1 MRILT
6 PEQMREV
13 DRLSTTPTL
22 ILMENAGMRVV
33 EVLEDRF
40 ENLDELTIAIFCGK
54 GNNGGDGMVVAR
66 QLIQKGVFPFVFL
79 FASEEEIK
87 GDAKANLDM
96 LKGLGYPPTI
106 VLNEHDWAE
115 ERLELLDADIVVDA
129 LLGTGA
135 RKPVEGLY
143 KLVIE
148 SLAEDFPRAE
158 IVAVDVPSPGVQAD
172 VTVTFTALKPT
183 LVFYPE
189 SEDAGDVILADIG
202 CPAELLV
209 NENHKLH
216 LVQPHEL
223 PARVAD
229 SNKGTYGRVL
239 VIGGASDTETVL
251 KAVLEPRGTTVQR
264 SRTHHVVC
272 QPVTTT
278 SPEVVVIDMD
288 AEPEAVSLTDRWR
301 QSHRVLIGTDQPPV
315 IASKERFLSKPF
327 QYPELVQVIEELLNF
342 RPAV

>member
-96 LKGLGYPPTI
+96 LKGLGYPPTL
-106 VLNEHDWAE
+106 VLNEHHWAE

-143 KLVIE
+143 RLVIE

-172 VTVTFTALKPT
+172 VTVTFTALKPS
-183 LVFYPE
+183 LVFYPDC
-189 SEDAGDVILADIG
+189 EDAGDVILADIG
-202 CPAELLV
+202 NPAELLE
-209 NENHKLH
+209 NENYRLN
-216 LVQPHEL
+216 LIEPHEL
-223 PARVAD
+223 PARVSE

-239 VIGGASDTETVL
+239 IIGGSRGKIGAAAMAGQAALRAGAGLVTV
-251 KAVLEPRGTTVQR
+251 AT
-264 SRTHHVVC
+264 
-272 QPVTTT
+272 
-278 SPEVVVIDMD
+278 
-288 AEPEAVSLTDRWR
+288 AESALPMVA
-301 QSHRVLIGTDQPPV
+301 
-315 IASKERFLSKPF
+315 LSM
-327 QYPELVQVIEELLNF
+327 PELMTEALNETQAGTIANQSVIELTKNK
-342 RPAV
+342 